1 MSWPFWEVLNTV
13 EFHWFAAPQHWQLAV
28 PRFLMG
34 FGSATVLLSMTGHAI
49 RDPRDEAKVRPFVQ
63 VAQFS
68 GGALG
73 IGVLVTYLL
82 VGHQIHYSYA
92 ADRGFIQSVE
102 HDDRRQRLAD
112 ALTAAGSTRS
122 ARQTETLLHR
132 GVNYEADNLVFA
144 EIYAGFFVASTA
156 LAGLCLLGR
165 FVERGG

>member
-13 EFHWFAAPQHWQLAV
+13 EFHWFAAPQHWQLAL

-34 FGSATVLLSMTGHAI
+34 FGSATVLLSMTGHSS
-49 RDPRDEAKVRPFVQ
+49 RDPQNEAKIRPFFQ

-68 GGALG
+68 GGVLA

-102 HDDRRQRLAD
+102 QDDRRQRLAD

-122 ARQTETLLHR
+122 ARQADTLLYR
-132 GVNYEADNLVFA
+132 GVNYEADNLVFGG
-144 EIYAGFFVASTA
+144 IYAGFFVASTA

-165 FVERGG
+165 FVERGA